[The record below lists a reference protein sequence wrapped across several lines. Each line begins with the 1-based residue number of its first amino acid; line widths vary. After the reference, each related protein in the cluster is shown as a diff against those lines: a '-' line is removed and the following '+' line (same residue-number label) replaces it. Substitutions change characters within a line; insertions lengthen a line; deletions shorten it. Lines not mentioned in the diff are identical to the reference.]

1 MLVEFTKMHG
11 TGNDFVFIDDLEDR
25 IDLTPQAVRF
35 LCDRH
40 RGIGA
45 DGVIMVKPSK
55 IDDCVAYMHYINGNG
70 TLAQMC
76 GNGVRCFAKYLV
88 DHAIALYGSREFM
101 VETLA
106 GVRRI
111 SFTLDEQHRLAEA
124 EVDMGRPS
132 TAPATLP
139 TLLVATSE
147 YEDLGGVVLDAPIDT
162 PSGELAFTCVSMG
175 NPHAIT
181 FVDDPATFPLET
193 VGPYV
198 EALDIFPEKTNVE
211 FAAVKTTGERCQI
224 DMRVWERGCGE
235 TLACGTGCC
244 ATAVAAHIAG
254 LAPRECDLNIRG
266 GQLHIHWR
274 ESDGHVLMT
283 GPATTVYEGSIRLEG
298 DLEPLRKD
306 ASRRSWRDDPIGF
319 PRR

>member
-211 FAAVKTTGERCQI
+211 FAAVKTTGRGARSTCGSGNEGAVRPSPAEPDAARPRSQPI
-224 DMRVWERGCGE
+224 SQVSPRVNA
-235 TLACGTGCC
+235 TSTSVADNSISTG
-244 ATAVAAHIAG
+244 V
-254 LAPRECDLNIRG
+254 N
-266 GQLHIHWR
+266 Q
-274 ESDGHVLMT
+274 T
-283 GPATTVYEGSIRLEG
+283 GMS
-298 DLEPLRKD
+298 
-306 ASRRSWRDDPIGF
+306 S
-319 PRR
+319 